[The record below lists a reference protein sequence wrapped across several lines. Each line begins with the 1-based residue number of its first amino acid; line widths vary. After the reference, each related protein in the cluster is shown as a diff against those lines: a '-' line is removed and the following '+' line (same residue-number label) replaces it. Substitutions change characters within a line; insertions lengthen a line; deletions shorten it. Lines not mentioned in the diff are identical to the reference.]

1 MRWRSVSKVL
11 IGIQARSGSTRL
23 PRKAYELIGG
33 RMMMDRVLEIG
44 KAASKS
50 ITSNGRF
57 SATLAILTPVGD
69 SIATDF
75 RSRGA
80 EIVQGP
86 EEDVLARY
94 ACAVKAYDPDWII
107 RITGDCPML
116 PPNVVN
122 SVFHLAVKNGYD
134 YISNADERCRT
145 SMDGT
150 DCEVISRRM
159 FDHVAREAKTD
170 HDREHVTPFCR
181 REPPHWATVGVV
193 IAHFDLSGLKYSVDT
208 PEDLARVR
216 AAHEQAYAKYQEAC
230 GVYGFGKVHRI
241 A

>member
-1 MRWRSVSKVL
+1 MNKVL

-33 RMMMDRVLEIG
+33 RMMMDRVIEIG

-57 SATLAILTPVGD
+57 SATVAVLTPTGD
-69 SIATDF
+69 PIATDF
-75 RSRGA
+75 KTRGV
-80 EIVQGP
+80 EIVEGP
-86 EEDVLARY
+86 EQDVLARY
-94 ACAVKAYDPDWII
+94 AVAVERFEPDWII

-122 SVFHLAVKNGYD
+122 SVFHLAVKSNYD
-134 YISNADERCRT
+134 YISNVDERCRT

-150 DCEVISRRM
+150 DCEVISRRL
-159 FDHVAREAKTD
+159 FDHISRHAVAP
-170 HDREHVTPFCR
+170 HDREHVTPLCR
-181 REPPHWATVGVV
+181 GDRPHWATAGIV
-193 IAHFDLSGLKYSVDT
+193 IAHFDLSDLKYSVDT

-216 AAHEQAYAKYQEAC
+216 AVHEQAYAKYQEAC